1 MELAEYHV
9 GADRPRAVSEMES
22 TDNEEAAMVIK
33 SRSGSEKTLGQILV
47 EKGVINQEQLDR
59 ALAIKLEQPGKYLG
73 EILFEIGIPQEKIN
87 RALYY
92 FNKRRT
98 IGEILV
104 DQKLIT
110 PQQLEESLS
119 KQKKIKEKWGH
130 TRPLGLLLIEMGYIN
145 SRGYLTVLSKHFNMP
160 ILSMKNYEPSVQLQ
174 KMIGE
179 RYAMERKIIVL
190 ENSAKVIKLVLAEPS
205 TQIMEELQKAIPPGK
220 SVEYYLASY
229 TEIDESLRK
238 VADPFSFTQYR

>member
-1 MELAEYHV
+1 ME
-9 GADRPRAVSEMES
+9 
-22 TDNEEAAMVIK
+22 IK
-33 SRSGSEKTLGQILV
+33 SKSGGVKTLGQILV
-47 EKGVINQEQLDR
+47 EKGIIRQEQLDQ
-59 ALAIKLEQPGKYLG
+59 ALKIKDEQPGKYLG
-73 EILFEIGIPQEKIN
+73 EILFEIGVPQEKIN

-92 FNKRRT
+92 FNKRKS

-110 PQQLEESLS
+110 LEQLEEALS

-145 SRGYLTVLSKHFNMP
+145 SRGYLTALSKHFNMP
-160 ILSMKNYEPSVQLQ
+160 ILTMKDYQPNPQLQ
-174 KMIGE
+174 KVIGE

-190 ENSAKVIKLVLAEPS
+190 ENSAKAIKLVLAEPS
-205 TQIMEELQKAIPPGK
+205 TQIMEELQKTVPSGK
-220 SVEYYLASY
+220 TIEFYLASY
-229 TEIDESLRK
+229 SEIDENLRK

>member
-1 MELAEYHV
+1 MELAEYHFGPV
-9 GADRPRAVSEMES
+9 CPRMISQRKK
-22 TDNEEAAMVIK
+22 TDNKEAAMVIK

-47 EKGVINQEQLDR
+47 EKGVISQEQLDR
-59 ALAIKLEQPGKYLG
+59 ALAIKADQPGKYLG

-110 PQQLEESLS
+110 PQQLEEALS

-145 SRGYLTVLSKHFNMP
+145 SRGYLTSLSKHFNMP

-174 KMIGE
+174 KIIGE

-190 ENSAKVIKLVLAEPS
+190 ENSAKAIKLVLAEPS
-205 TQIMEELQKAIPPGK
+205 TQILEELQKAIPPGK
-220 SVEYYLASY
+220 SVEYYLAGYS
-229 TEIDESLRK
+229 ELDECLRK
-238 VADPFSFTQYR
+238 VSDPFSFTQYR